1 MFGTK
6 FNKEA
11 FARGYGRIKNQLGN
25 AYFRTKAILGNIDE
39 HVNMA
44 KKVYKE
50 LQPALPYYAGAD
62 KTNALNNKL
71 VTAAQGYDALKSK
84 VLQGHEA
91 AGQHLKNAMNVASA
105 VKRVIDTGL
114 R

>member
-11 FARGYGRIKNQLGN
+11 FSRGYGKIKNQLGN

-39 HVNMA
+39 NVKMA
-44 KKVYKE
+44 KKVYNV
-50 LQPALPYYAGAD
+50 LQPALQHYAGAD
-62 KTNALNNKL
+62 KTNALNRK
-71 VTAAQGYDALKSK
+71 VMTAAQGYDALKSK

-91 AGQHLKNAMNVASA
+91 AGHHLKNAMNVANA
-105 VKRVIDTGL
+105 VKRVIDTWL
-114 R
+114 H